1 MSLVKPWDGR
11 GDYEPPCQ
19 PGDRISASRDGSLII
34 GRVVETRGYY
44 PGIVGLEHVGGFDLV
59 GWDVTVWSSPPTDR
73 TGSSSAPYA
82 PAAPDGPTLPV

>member
-1 MSLVKPWDGR
+1 MSVVEPWDGR
-11 GDYEPPCQ
+11 GDYVPPCR
-19 PGDRISASRDGSLII
+19 PGDRISAAREGTLVV
-34 GRVVETRGYY
+34 GRVVLVDGHS
-44 PGIVGLEHVGGFDLV
+44 PGIVVLRHVGGFDLV